1 MATKGKRLGW
11 KEFLLSLFL
20 IIVLWATQE
29 FLGIDLLDSGGS
41 SILTEPQGG
50 IQIAF
55 TAPTYPDEAT
65 NHLGGVDES
74 LVTAI
79 ESATRSVDVAAYDLD
94 LLRVADALVA
104 AQRRGVAIR
113 LVTDD
118 EYADEAGTVRVEQAG
133 IPVVTDDRDPFMH
146 NKFVVIDEHLVWTG
160 SWNLTKNGTYR
171 NNNNIVMLESE
182 ALAENYTVEFEEMF
196 TTQQFG
202 ASSPENTPHPQVR
215 IGSTLV
221 ETYFAPEEDIQSRIV
236 SLLEEAQSSVEFM
249 AFTITDNE
257 ISKALNRIAR
267 AGVTVR
273 GVVETRNVKG
283 SGSDVE
289 ALRAA
294 GISVL
299 ADGNPYA
306 MHHKVIIIDEAVV
319 ITGSYNFSRSAA
331 EKNDENV
338 LIIHSSEIA
347 AHYLAEFQRVYQQAE
362 EAAP

>member
-41 SILTEPQGG
+41 SVVNEPQGG
-50 IQIAF
+50 IQVVF
-55 TAPTYPDEAT
+55 TAPLYPDEAA
-65 NHLGGVDES
+65 NRSGGVDES
-74 LVTAI
+74 LAMAI
-79 ESATRSVDVAAYDLD
+79 GGALRSVDVAAYDFD

-104 AQRRGVAIR
+104 AQGRGVTVR
-113 LVTDD
+113 LVTDTD
-118 EYADEAGTVRVEQAG
+118 YVDEAGTVHVAQAG
-133 IPVVTDDRDPFMH
+133 IPVITDDRDPFMH

-160 SWNLTKNGTYR
+160 SCNLTNNGAYR

-202 ASSPENTPHPQVR
+202 ASSPADTPHTEVK
-215 IGSTLV
+215 IGGTLV
-221 ETYFAPEEDIQSRIV
+221 ENYFAPEEDIQSRIV
-236 SLLEEAQSSVEFM
+236 ALLEEAQSSIEFM
-249 AFTITDNE
+249 AFVLTDNE
-257 ISKALNRIAR
+257 ISKVLSRKAR
-267 AGVTVR
+267 EGVTVR

-289 ALRAA
+289 ALRTA

-299 ADGNPYA
+299 ADGNPYV
-306 MHHKVIIIDEAVV
+306 MHHKVIIIDGDVV

-338 LIIHSSEIA
+338 LIIHNSGIA
-347 AHYLAEFQRVYQQAE
+347 ADYATEFQHVYQQAE